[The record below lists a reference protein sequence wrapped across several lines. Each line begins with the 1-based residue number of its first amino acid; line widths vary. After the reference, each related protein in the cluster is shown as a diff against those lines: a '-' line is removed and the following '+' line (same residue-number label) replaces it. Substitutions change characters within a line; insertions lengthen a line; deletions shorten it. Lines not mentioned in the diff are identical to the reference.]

1 MLKKIGGGHLLNEN
15 NLSAIDN
22 IYRNGEPRISKIE
35 KEIDE
40 LRDDKSKI
48 NKTYKKDIK
57 KENAK
62 LVKELQTEL
71 KKLGIN
77 EKVSTSYAYT
87 AADVR
92 INGDLIS
99 VRFTGPLG
107 TKIQY
112 DGGSREINLKP
123 SISIKDVAKKLSNLG

>member
-1 MLKKIGGGHLLNEN
+1 M
-15 NLSAIDN
+15 
-22 IYRNGEPRISKIE
+22 
-35 KEIDE
+35 
-40 LRDDKSKI
+40 
-48 NKTYKKDIK
+48 
-57 KENAK
+57 
-62 LVKELQTEL
+62 LQTEL

-123 SISIKDVAKKLSNLG
+123 SISSILIQTELLKKSNIRFLRQNK